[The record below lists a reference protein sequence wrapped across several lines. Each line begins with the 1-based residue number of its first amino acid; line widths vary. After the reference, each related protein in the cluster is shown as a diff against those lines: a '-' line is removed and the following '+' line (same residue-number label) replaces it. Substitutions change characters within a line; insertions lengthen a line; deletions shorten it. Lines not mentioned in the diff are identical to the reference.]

1 MLTGYADQL
10 LTIGEYNIYEDTYE
24 KIKYRTEQ
32 FKEPV
37 DDDDALDRFADAID
51 DKKSNEGVGVP
62 TDGAGESQNQVMW
75 EYKWTNSE
83 DAEIFGPYSSD
94 QMDEW
99 SKAEFFKDGV
109 WVRRTDKQDSQFYT
123 SKRIDFELYT

>member
-1 MLTGYADQL
+1 M
-10 LTIGEYNIYEDTYE
+10 
-24 KIKYRTEQ
+24 
-32 FKEPV
+32 